1 MVVSNY
7 IKMKLIDFYADWCG
21 PCKVL
26 SKNLDKFKEQHPDI
40 EIKKIDVEENE
51 DEVTKYKVRNLPT
64 LVLIDGDEVIKRHT
78 GLIDLEEFVYGSENS
93 SNG

>member
-7 IKMKLIDFYADWCG
+7 IEMKLIDFYADWCG
-21 PCKVL
+21 PCKIL
-26 SKNLDKFKEQHPDI
+26 SKKLEDFKKDHPDI
-40 EIKKIDVEENE
+40 EIEKVNVEDNE
-51 DEVTKYKVRNLPT
+51 ELVDKYKIKNLPT
-64 LVLIDGDEVIKRHT
+64 LILINEDEVIKRHT